1 LTEVDVLIAGG
12 GPAGSATAAA
22 LAQLGLR
29 VLVAD
34 AGQDRK
40 KQLAGELLHP
50 AGVQDLVELGF
61 SPVVQSATPV
71 VGFAITDGSQ
81 TALLPYPD
89 GDRGI
94 GLEHHA
100 LVEPLFRALEGR
112 PGLERRVRTRV
123 SEAQNGLE
131 SVEAT
136 LVHEG
141 RSERVRARLLVAAD
155 GRSSPLRRALG
166 IGEDNQR
173 LSTMIGVLVEAS
185 LLPHPG
191 RGHLFIGG
199 PAPVLAYAISA
210 QQARVMVDLP
220 LGSTAER
227 LRTDP
232 AVLRGLPEALRQAVL
247 DALAREPPLIASNDT
262 RLPDSVVRGRAVLVG
277 DAAGCCHPLSASGL
291 ASAARDARTL
301 RDALRA
307 HPQDVP
313 RALGAY
319 ARARRPANRTRIALA
334 SALYRAFSSPGSEM
348 AALRSGLFR
357 YWERAPSGA
366 RLSMA
371 LLSTRETR
379 MWVMARE
386 YARVVRHGLVALGG
400 RGVPGVRGAGA
411 TVRAG
416 SLLVASAVPHLAGA
430 VAGAVEDRL
439 AALPAHVP
447 VAGEPL
453 GPSRAS
459 ASRS

>member
-1 LTEVDVLIAGG
+1 
-12 GPAGSATAAA
+12 
-22 LAQLGLR
+22 LR

-34 AGQDRK
+34 AGQDRRR
-40 KQLAGELLHP
+40 QLAGELLHP
-50 AGVQDLVELGF
+50 AGVQDLLELGF
-61 SPVVQSATPV
+61 SEVVQNAAPV
-71 VGFAITDGSQ
+71 VGFAITDGTH
-81 TALLPYPD
+81 TALLPYAD

-100 LVEPLFRALEGR
+100 LVEPLFQALEGR
-112 PGLERRVRTRV
+112 TGIARRTRTRV
-123 SEAQNGLE
+123 TEAQNGPQ
-131 SVEAT
+131 SIEAT
-136 LVHEG
+136 LVHGG

-166 IGEDNQR
+166 IHEDNER
-173 LSTMIGVLVEAS
+173 LSTMVGVLVEAS

-191 RGHLFIGG
+191 QGHLFVGG
-199 PAPVLAYAISA
+199 PAPVLAYAIDSDR
-210 QQARVMVDLP
+210 ARVMVDLP
-220 LGSTAER
+220 LGSTADR
-227 LRTDP
+227 LRTEP
-232 AVLRGLPEALRQAVL
+232 VILRGLPEALRQGVL
-247 DALAREPPLIASNDT
+247 EALSREPPLIASNDT

-291 ASAARDARTL
+291 ASAVRDARSL
-301 RDALRA
+301 RDALGA
-307 HPQDVP
+307 HPNDFP
-313 RALGAY
+313 RALGRY

-334 SALYRAFSSPGSEM
+334 SALYRAFSSQGSEM

-357 YWERAPSGA
+357 YWERAPQGA
-366 RLSMA
+366 RVSMA

-400 RGVPGVRGAGA
+400 GRVPGVRGAGP

-416 SLLVASAVPHLAGA
+416 SLLVASAVPHLAEA
-430 VAGAVEDRL
+430 VAGAVEDR
-439 AALPAHVP
+439 LPAHVP

>member
-1 LTEVDVLIAGG
+1 LTEVDVLVAGG

-61 SPVVQSATPV
+61 SDVVQNAARVS
-71 VGFAITDGSQ
+71 GFAITDGTH
-81 TALLPYPD
+81 TALLPYAE
-89 GDRGI
+89 GDWGI

-100 LVEPLFRALEGR
+100 LVEPLFQALEGR
-112 PGLERRVRTRV
+112 AGIERRSRTRV
-123 SEAQNGLE
+123 TEAQNGSD

-136 LVHEG
+136 LVQEG
-141 RSERVRARLLVAAD
+141 RSERIRVRLLVAAD
-155 GRSSPLRRALG
+155 GRSSPLRRGLG
-166 IGEDNQR
+166 IHENNER
-173 LSTMIGVLVEAS
+173 LSTMVGVLVEAS
-185 LLPHPG
+185 LLPFPG

-210 QQARVMVDLP
+210 DKARVMVDLP
-220 LGSTAER
+220 LGSTADR
-227 LRTDP
+227 LRTQP
-232 AVLRGLPEALRQAVL
+232 AILRGLPETLRQAVL
-247 DALAREPPLIASNDT
+247 EALTREPPLIACNDT
-262 RLPDSVVRGRAVLVG
+262 RLPDSVVRGRTVLVG

-291 ASAARDARTL
+291 ASAVRDARVL
-301 RDALRA
+301 RDALGA
-307 HPQDVP
+307 HPDDFP
-313 RALGAY
+313 RALGTY

-334 SALYRAFSSPGSEM
+334 SALYRAFSSQGSEM

-357 YWERAPSGA
+357 YWERAPQGA
-366 RLSMA
+366 RVSMA

-400 RGVPGVRGAGA
+400 RGVPGVRGAGT

-416 SLLVASAVPHLAGA
+416 SLLLASAVPHLAEA

-453 GPSRAS
+453 GPNRAS